1 MISLR
6 SAVRARLRL
15 FAAPPLAPFA
25 STHPMTV
32 TLHPACIRGALTP
45 PSSKSYAQ
53 RALAAALLACGES
66 LLCGV
71 DPCDD
76 TRAALRCIR
85 TLGARVER
93 LDEAT
98 LRIAGGLAPVGERL
112 YAGESGLAARI
123 FAPIAALCDRPL
135 RIEGAGSLRQRP
147 MTPLVGPLRALG
159 AEVGTCA
166 GAVPLTLR
174 GPLRGGE
181 ATVDGSLSSQFL
193 SGLLLALPLAPNDS
207 LLHLHGAVSRPYIG
221 MTLDTLRAF
230 GIAVD
235 RCGYETFRIPG
246 GQRYAPCR
254 HTVERDWSAAATLL
268 VAGAT
273 AGEVTLR
280 GLAPDS
286 RQADRAVL
294 AALERAGAAVDAGPH
309 GVTAARRPL
318 RGFRFDATE
327 CPDLFPAL
335 VALAAAAE
343 GETLLRG
350 VLRLRHKESD
360 RGAALAAEYGRLGV
374 AVDFPEADC
383 MRIRGGGIR
392 GGRVSGH
399 GDHRIVMSL
408 AVAAL
413 RADGPVEIEGAEAV
427 GKSYPRFFDD
437 LNSIRI

>member
-1 MISLR
+1 MNI
-6 SAVRARLRL
+6 
-15 FAAPPLAPFA
+15 
-25 STHPMTV
+25 

-45 PSSKSYAQ
+45 PSSKSCAQ
-53 RALAAALLACGES
+53 RALAAALLARGES

-98 LRIAGGLAPVGERL
+98 LRIAGGLAPVGGRL

-135 RIEGAGSLRQRP
+135 RIEGEGSLAARP
-147 MTPLVGPLRALG
+147 MEPLAGPLRALG
-159 AEVGTCA
+159 AACRTEG
-166 GAVPLTLR
+166 GGVPLTVC

-193 SGLLLALPLAPNDS
+193 SGLLLALPLAPDDS
-207 LLHLHGAVSRPYIG
+207 LLHLQGAVSRPYIDL
-221 MTLDTLRAF
+221 TLETLARF
-230 GIAVD
+230 GVVAE
-235 RCGYETFRIPG
+235 RSGYERFRIPG
-246 GQRYAPCR
+246 GQRYTPCR
-254 HTVERDWSAAATLL
+254 CTVERDWSAAATLL

-280 GLAPDS
+280 GLDLGS
-286 RQADRAVL
+286 KQADRAVL

-350 VLRLRHKESD
+350 ALRLRHKESD
-360 RGAALAAEYGRLGV
+360 RGAALAAEYGRLGI

-392 GGRVSGH
+392 AARVSGH
-399 GDHRIVMSL
+399 GDHRIVLSL

-413 RADGPVEIEGAEAV
+413 RADGPVEIEGAGAV